1 MKSGALSE
9 AAALHRAAA
18 ASARGWSVFI
28 REHAACAARSAA
40 WSVEDGANADIKLA
54 VEGCG
59 L

>member
-18 ASARGWSVFI
+18 ASARGWSAFI

-40 WSVEDGANADIKLA
+40 WSAEDGANADIKLA